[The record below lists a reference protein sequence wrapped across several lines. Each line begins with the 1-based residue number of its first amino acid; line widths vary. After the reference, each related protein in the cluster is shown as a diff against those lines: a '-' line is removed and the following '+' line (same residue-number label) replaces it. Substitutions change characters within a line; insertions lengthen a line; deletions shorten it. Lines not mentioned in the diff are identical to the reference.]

1 MSGRDISAALSLREA
16 RQLWK
21 RFGGTVEDIRRTGEE
36 RYRHPEIER
45 PITVDKRRKDA
56 PRKLTTALRRLAER
70 DSSDDARR
78 AA

>member
-1 MSGRDISAALSLREA
+1 MSGRDIPVALNLREA

-36 RYRHPEIER
+36 RYRHPSIEC

-56 PRKLTTALRRLAER
+56 PRKLTTALRRLAKR
-70 DSSDDARR
+70 DYSDDSRR

>member
-1 MSGRDISAALSLREA
+1 MCGRDIPAALSLREA

-56 PRKLTTALRRLAER
+56 PRKLTTALRRLA
-70 DSSDDARR
+70 DHGTSDPSRR